1 MRPVTGQSIDKEVV
15 DSLIP
20 SLGLGVIL
28 PTALMLWPFEN
39 KTTSQKFVAL
49 WQPVPV
55 YAGLLTAGI
64 SFILRKQRT
73 STTAVEGQSKTSK
86 DRKEMRKQKEAT
98 HSVLRS
104 VYVAGTATAALIH
117 LWSLYRISSSSDL
130 SFSGVFGKIGE
141 LVTGSYGSDP
151 ESRIFGFLQRDMFL
165 NAASVFTHNLYRIL
179 QLRTSG
185 YVTNKEALG
194 ASLALVVAQ
203 PVLGPA
209 AAHIGLLGWREEVF
223 MRINRRISV
232 NN

>member
-1 MRPVTGQSIDKEVV
+1 
-15 DSLIP
+15 
-20 SLGLGVIL
+20 
-28 PTALMLWPFEN
+28 
-39 KTTSQKFVAL
+39 
-49 WQPVPV
+49 
-55 YAGLLTAGI
+55 
-64 SFILRKQRT
+64 
-73 STTAVEGQSKTSK
+73 
-86 DRKEMRKQKEAT
+86 
-98 HSVLRS
+98 VLRS
-104 VYVAGTATAALIH
+104 VYVAGTATAALVH

-194 ASLALVVAQ
+194 ASLAVVVAQ